1 MITGGGPVAPRV
13 GLEPGQVIAGFQV
26 HDARGRIQP
35 IDTDLAGESAVLG
48 PHDRFGDSV
57 LQQINSRLVHCDRF
71 IHPLD
76 RFELRIGQHG
86 FADRLGPLSPGL
98 GGWPEWQA
106 CFLIDGTAD
115 SEVFAESLEAF
126 EDQDMGSA
134 SDQIGRRFFLGAWL
148 VLLAIVE
155 LRAFSKVGQ
164 LMAR

>member
-106 CFLIDGTAD
+106 GFLIDGTAD
-115 SEVFAESLEAF
+115 SEVFAESLQAF
-126 EDQDMGSA
+126 ED
-134 SDQIGRRFFLGAWL
+134 
-148 VLLAIVE
+148 
-155 LRAFSKVGQ
+155 
-164 LMAR
+164 